1 MPYPFFERLTGIF
14 NCEKIK
20 FMNEEKIE
28 QIKESTGKISEWSRN
43 FLSNLGIADQWM
55 NLINMLFLITVVAV
69 LVVIIY
75 HITRYILR
83 VVFDRISAM
92 PRMGLVKH
100 LRERRFPHYL
110 SMIIPFSLVKGS
122 IPIIFEFFP
131 QMMKIADKLADI
143 YLVFYMIWIVM
154 SIVKAFGDSLRT
166 KAELKDKPIDS
177 YMQVV
182 SIIFYFI
189 GFIILFSILSGKNP
203 MYFITGL
210 GAASAILLL
219 VFKDTIM
226 GFVASIQVS
235 ANDMVR
241 IGDWITMPKYDAD
254 GDVIQITLT
263 TVKIR
268 NFDRT
273 ITTIPPYSLVSDSF
287 QNWRGM
293 RDAGGR
299 RLKRSVFIKQSS
311 IRFIET
317 DEISK
322 FAAIQLIS
330 DYVQSRKTEIETYN
344 MKSGAD
350 KSLSINGRNLTNM
363 GLYRKYIDNYL
374 RSHSGVHQDLTLM
387 VRQLQPTAQG
397 LPIELYFFTA
407 TTVWTEYEGIVADV
421 FDHITAAARFFD
433 IELFENI
440 SNPVRTEIPIH

>member
-1 MPYPFFERLTGIF
+1 
-14 NCEKIK
+14 
-20 FMNEEKIE
+20 MNEEKIE
-28 QIKESTGKISEWSRN
+28 QIKHSTGIISEWSQA
-43 FLSNLGIADQWM
+43 LLTELGVTDKWL
-55 NLINMLFLITVVAV
+55 NLINMLFLLTIVFFLVFVV
-69 LVVIIY
+69 Y
-75 HITRYILR
+75 HIIRQLLR
-83 VVFDRISAM
+83 VIFDRMSAM
-92 PRMGLVKH
+92 PRMTFLKH
-100 LRERRFPHYL
+100 LRDRRFPHYL
-110 SMIIPFSLVKGS
+110 SMIIPFSLVKGT
-122 IPIIFEFFP
+122 IPIIFESYP
-131 QMMKIADKLADI
+131 QVMRFADKLAEI
-143 YLVFYMIWIVM
+143 YLVFYMIWIAM
-154 SIVKAFGDSLRT
+154 SVVKAFGDSLRT
-166 KAELKDKPIDS
+166 RPELKDKPIES
-177 YMQVV
+177 YTQVV

-189 GFIILFSILSGKNP
+189 GFIVLFSILSGKNP

-241 IGDWITMPKYDAD
+241 LGDWITMPKYDAD

-311 IRFIET
+311 IRFIE
-317 DEISK
+317 ENEVLELSK
-322 FAAIQLIS
+322 IQLLS
-330 DYVQSRKTEIETYN
+330 TYLQNKRTEIDSYN
-344 MKSGAD
+344 AKTGAD
-350 KSLSINGRNLTNM
+350 KSLAINGRNLTNM
-363 GLYRKYIDNYL
+363 GLYRRYIDNYL

-397 LPIELYFFTA
+397 LPLELYFFTA

-421 FDHITAAARFFD
+421 FDHITAAAKFFG
-433 IELFENI
+433 IELFEDI
-440 SNPVRTEIPIH
+440 SNPVRMDS